1 MMPSLLGNS
10 SNYDFAVLDR
20 PVRLAKEQWASHV
33 GKVCGTR
40 LSEQMQGGEKLIR
53 LPKLFKTVGISRAT
67 AYRYVANGRLPKPV
81 RLSSR
86 CVAWK
91 ASAVN
96 EWLAGLVAA

>member
-1 MMPSLLGNS
+1 MTLKRKASPRIADTGRSPSERISAAETLVTMPPSQLFTA
-10 SNYDFAVLDR
+10 Y
-20 PVRLAKEQWASHV
+20 
-33 GKVCGTR
+33 
-40 LSEQMQGGEKLIR
+40 QMQGGEKLIR
-53 LPKLFKTVGISRAT
+53 LPELLKTVGISRAT

-81 RLSSR
+81 KLSSR

>member
-1 MMPSLLGNS
+1 MTLKRKASPRIADTSRSLNDRIPVAEPLVPMPPSQL
-10 SNYDFAVLDR
+10 FTA
-20 PVRLAKEQWASHV
+20 
-33 GKVCGTR
+33 C
-40 LSEQMQGGEKLIR
+40 QMQGGEKLIR
-53 LPKLFKTVGISRAT
+53 LPELLKTVGISRAT

-81 RLSSR
+81 KLSSR